1 MPLGTA
7 GEVGGQDASW
17 DGEAAVLG
25 LGSEPTPPHP
35 QHARK
40 WYRMCTGAVGS
51 KFFGATGVWI

>member
-7 GEVGGQDASW
+7 GEVGGQDASR
-17 DGEAAVLG
+17 DGEAAALG

-40 WYRMCTGAVGS
+40 WHRVCTGALAS
-51 KFFGATGVWI
+51 KSLGATGVWI